1 MRNSQA
7 WREPP
12 RKPARWLHAFIKV
25 ARVMEELSFDELA
38 ERHGVGAPT
47 LRKRYERARKKLAAA
62 LTRSGKECTQYEA
75 E

>member
-1 MRNSQA
+1 
-7 WREPP
+7 
-12 RKPARWLHAFIKV
+12 
-25 ARVMEELSFDELA
+25 MEELSFDELA
-38 ERHGVGAPT
+38 ERHGIGAPT